1 MARGNWR
8 SGKDHG
14 VAEVGGARKMIDGF
28 VMKRSGSFATEK
40 EALLSVVILEK
51 DGYKASVVR
60 GRKHWNVW
68 RTFGKKQVRLK

>member
-40 EALLSVVILEK
+40 EAKLSANSLEL
-51 DGYKASVVR
+51 DGYVTAVR
-60 GRKHWNVW
+60 KGRKHWNVW
-68 RTFGKKQVRLK
+68 RTFRRDQGRLK